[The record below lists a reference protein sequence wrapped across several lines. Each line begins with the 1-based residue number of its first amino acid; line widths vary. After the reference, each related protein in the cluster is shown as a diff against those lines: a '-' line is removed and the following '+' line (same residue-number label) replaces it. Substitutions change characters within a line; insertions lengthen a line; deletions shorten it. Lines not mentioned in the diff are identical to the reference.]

1 MVGAVIGAFEVRA
14 KLRGT
19 RLGEAWRAVHR
30 QTGGDVVIEV
40 VRRDICESAQ
50 VAATN
55 AVDAAIND
63 ARAIAQ
69 LASGHIAKVF
79 TADIYENKLYVVS
92 ELLAGGNTLAER
104 LVRGRMS
111 TTQVAAIA
119 HQIATALVSAGRS
132 NIAHLDLEPRNIFLV
147 PDPDQSSKE
156 RVIVSGFG
164 LGRIIAALPELG
176 ASPYMAPEIWQGRA
190 VAGRGDSAS
199 DIYAIGC
206 LAFEMAAGRTP
217 FAGDPVSLRTKHLTM
232 EPPSIRSFAPDFA
245 IALDK
250 TIGRM
255 LGKLPEE
262 RPRMM
267 RDVAKLFDMYA
278 GHSAPLDETQE

>member
-19 RLGEAWRAVHR
+19 RLGESWRAVNRH
-30 QTGGDVVIEV
+30 TGGDVVIDL
-40 VRRDICESAQ
+40 VRRDICEHAH
-50 VAATN
+50 
-55 AVDAAIND
+55 DAIDDCIAD

-69 LASGHIAKVF
+69 IASGHIAKVF
-79 TADIYENKLYVVS
+79 TADVHEGKLYVVT

-111 TTQVAAIA
+111 TTQVAGLA
-119 HQIATALVSAGRS
+119 HQIANALVSAGRS
-132 NIAHLDLEPRNIFLV
+132 NIAHLDLEPRNVFLV
-147 PDPDQSSKE
+147 PDPEQSSKE
-156 RVIVSGFG
+156 RVILSGFG
-164 LGRIIAALPELG
+164 FGRIVAMLPELG
-176 ASPYMAPEIWQGRA
+176 ASPYQAPEVWQGRA
-190 VAGRGDSAS
+190 VAGKGDSPT

-217 FAGDPVSLRTKHLTM
+217 FAGDPQSLRTKHLTAD
-232 EPPSIRSFAPDFA
+232 PPSIRGFAPDFA

-255 LGKLPEE
+255 LGKLPDE
-262 RPRMM
+262 RPRSM

-278 GHSAPLDETQE
+278 GHMGPLDETQE